1 MKQKTVQIPSH
12 LIAEAAEWL
21 VEIQEGQ
28 LNAEQQ
34 QKFEQWKNQ
43 SAEHQRAWQQAE
55 QLQRYLNDVTDDV
68 GEQIFD
74 DHQHK
79 KFNGKFLSIILLTA
93 GTAITAYYAQQQA
106 WLADQRTAY
115 GEQRSVI
122 LEDGSKLILNSKT
135 AIDID
140 FSATERN
147 IKLHYGEIFI
157 QTAKDQQQR
166 PRLFKVLNQ
175 DGSILALGTQ
185 FNVAQQEN
193 QTQVAV
199 LEHAVLIENKSGQ
212 KYQLSAGEQTQ
223 FDKQH
228 IGTNYAINTL
238 DFAWHHHLIVADRIS
253 LTQFSQQ
260 IEKHYGYSVEVDSAL
275 KDLIISGTYPSNDL
289 DTLINSLSQPY
300 KLEIKQNKFLNKI
313 MIYPKI

>member
-1 MKQKTVQIPSH
+1 MKQKLAPISSH

-55 QLQRYLNDVTDDV
+55 QLQHYLNDVPDNV
-68 GEQIFD
+68 SEQIFD

-79 KFNGKFLSIILLTA
+79 KLNGKFLSIILLTA
-93 GTAITAYYAQQQA
+93 GAAITAYYAQQQA

-166 PRLFKVLNQ
+166 PRPFKVLNQ

-212 KYQLSAGEQTQ
+212 KYQLGAGEQTQ

-228 IGTNYAINTL
+228 IGTNYSINTL

-253 LTQFSQQ
+253 LTHFSQQ
-260 IEKHYGYSVEVDSAL
+260 IEKHYGYSVEIDPTL

-289 DTLINSLSQPY
+289 NALIQAFGQAYDLKIEQKTFPRKIIISQ
-300 KLEIKQNKFLNKI
+300 
-313 MIYPKI
+313 